1 MPIVFKLVGITSDK
15 KYYEIRDK
23 FSEPINLELLYE
35 LYITWGLTKEEISH
49 VKFITDSVII
59 TNPNINF
66 PVSENEDRVFFVFT
80 SNIDIRK
87 KLQNIF
93 IKEGNECQLIHN
105 ITSTISTNQEN
116 NNVIT
121 CAQPTNHDKELC
133 TPITQVINSDPI
145 PILTP
150 EIIESMNIKSINLF
164 SDPDFKN
171 LVSIFIRKPELFSV
185 MAKYVQNGNV
195 IQESLGLIQ
204 SVEMLS
210 DDILSK
216 YKMLCIEIK
225 NLGINVSDEVIIER
239 LIKYSGHL
247 NLTVR
252 SLLCELSTLTH

>member
-1 MPIVFKLVGITSDK
+1 
-15 KYYEIRDK
+15 
-23 FSEPINLELLYE
+23 
-35 LYITWGLTKEEISH
+35 
-49 VKFITDSVII
+49 
-59 TNPNINF
+59 
-66 PVSENEDRVFFVFT
+66 
-80 SNIDIRK
+80 
-87 KLQNIF
+87 
-93 IKEGNECQLIHN
+93 
-105 ITSTISTNQEN
+105 
-116 NNVIT
+116 
-121 CAQPTNHDKELC
+121 
-133 TPITQVINSDPI
+133 
-145 PILTP
+145 
-150 EIIESMNIKSINLF
+150 
-164 SDPDFKN
+164 
-171 LVSIFIRKPELFSV
+171 